1 MVARTS
7 AGLQTRKLQW
17 LQSLRGDFVLT
28 ASLTIYVIA
37 MLSYLFVLPDELRLA
52 FDYDYGEILLLSV
65 TVLLFMRAAMVAQD
79 RNIRLFWLLMGGS
92 FGIWL
97 SVDLLAHAA
106 GSSSSPGFALVKDLF
121 YLGYFAA
128 TAIAVE
134 LRLDRRHRG
143 PGVRQ
148 HAAAATGSILL
159 ILAVFCYF
167 AILPLL
173 ASDRSYTTPFALH
186 AALDLYFAFR
196 FLVAS
201 WQAFSRSWQSLFAG
215 FFAVFALIV
224 VADSLSWLYRLEIL
238 DYRPGN
244 EMNLAWFLWYP
255 VAMLVSRIKLDYPT
269 DDIRY
274 KEDTK
279 LTVATRGLLVFALA
293 LPFIHVLGYALGL
306 FGDDA
311 RQLRDVFVAIWI
323 LLISAL
329 LFGVYFYFRKRV
341 VELREQRT
349 HAETKV
355 EQIEDQLNRERR
367 IQSLGR
373 LSAGLAHDFGN
384 SLTAISM
391 YAGIIREKSISG
403 EKATED
409 IDGLTE
415 SIGYARDLVDKLSLF
430 GKSGE
435 HIVRRKLNFNDEV
448 RRAVGLLR
456 ASLPPNVELE
466 LRDSGRAI
474 YVRAEKPTVHQVV
487 TNYIYNAIDALRDG
501 GQITVSVYR
510 DDSRTHCA
518 SCGEA
523 LEAPYA
529 VLNVSDTGPGVAE
542 SLLEN
547 VFEPLVTTKPV
558 GKGSGLGLST
568 VHVILHSIGGHVGL
582 TIGPGGG
589 ASFAAYF
596 PIADDGV

>member
-1 MVARTS
+1 MLS
-7 AGLQTRKLQW
+7 
-17 LQSLRGDFVLT
+17 
-28 ASLTIYVIA
+28 ASLALYLVA
-37 MLSYLFVLPDELRLA
+37 MLAYLFVFPDEYRLA
-52 FDYDYGEILLLSV
+52 FDYDYGEVVLLSV
-65 TVLLFMRAAMVAQD
+65 VVLLFMRAAMVA
-79 RNIRLFWLLMGGS
+79 RGGNTRLFWLFMGGS

-97 SVDLLAHAA
+97 SVDLLAYAA
-106 GSSSSPGFALVKDLF
+106 DDHHSPEFALVRDTF
-121 YLGYFAA
+121 YLGYFG
-128 TAIAVE
+128 AIAAAIE

-148 HAAAATGSILL
+148 HAAAAIGSILL

-173 ASDRSYTTPFALH
+173 ASDRSYITPFAVH

-201 WQAFSRSWQSLFAG
+201 WQAFSKSWRKLFAG
-215 FFAVFALIV
+215 FSAVFALIV
-224 VADSLSWLYRLEIL
+224 VADLLSWMYRTELFE
-238 DYRPGN
+238 YHPGN
-244 EMNLAWFLWYP
+244 EINLTWYLWYP
-255 VAMLVSRIKLDYPT
+255 VAMLVSRMKLDYPT
-269 DDIRY
+269 VDIRI

-279 LTVATRGLLVFALA
+279 LTVATRGLLVFGLA
-293 LPFIHVLGYALGL
+293 LPFIHVLGYALEL
-306 FGDDA
+306 FRADT
-311 RQLRDVFVAIWI
+311 RQFRDIFVAVWIILIAI
-323 LLISAL
+323 LLLGIYL
-329 LFGVYFYFRKRV
+329 YFRKRV

-367 IQSLGR
+367 IRSLGR

-391 YAGIIREKSISG
+391 YAGIIREKSYSG

-415 SIGYARDLVDKLSLF
+415 SIGYARNLVDKLSLL

-435 HIVRRKLNFNDEV
+435 HIVPSQLNFNDEV
-448 RRAVGLLR
+448 RSAVGLIR

-466 LRDSGRAI
+466 LRESSSVI
-474 YVRAEKPTVHQVV
+474 HVRAEKPMVHQVV
-487 TNYIYNAIDALRDG
+487 TNYIYNAIDALSHG
-501 GQITVSVYR
+501 GRITVSVYR
-510 DDSRTHCA
+510 GDLRTRCA

-523 LEAPYA
+523 LAAPFA

-542 SLLEN
+542 SLLES

-568 VHVILHSIGGHVGL
+568 VHVVLHSIGGHVGL

-596 PIADDGV
+596 PIANGGV